1 MSSTK
6 DLKAL
11 YQDVILPLSQA
22 GNTPFLDFSL
32 TEAESF
38 YTPVNTGP
46 ALVSAEEM
54 TLELLARQWA
64 EDPNSAAL
72 LNLIPPLK
80 TVAASFSV
88 ENTDVQGSSDISDFV
103 YAMF

>member
-11 YQDVILPLSQA
+11 YQDVILPLSQS
-22 GNTPFLDFSL
+22 GNGPFIDFSL

-38 YTPVNTGP
+38 YTPVNAGP

-54 TLELLARQWA
+54 TLDLLARQWA

-72 LNLIPPLK
+72 LTLIAPLK
-80 TVAASFSV
+80 TLASSFSV
-88 ENTDVQGSSDISDFV
+88 ENAEVKGSSDISDFV